1 MRRIINAIIA
11 FAILV
16 LIGLGVFELQRFNE
30 LEKMNK
36 DIRELVVKVPEKDNL
51 AGADPNDPFER
62 RIDFDALQQINPDI
76 KGWIYIPGTKID
88 YPILVGNQYLNRDMY
103 GDRSSL
109 GSIFTYESVDIQND
123 SLVRVYGH
131 NMISKQMF
139 GSIKN
144 YADQEFADKH
154 AVMYLYT
161 PERTKECKIISGFG
175 CRFDDRAFSIVP
187 EDIEKYAQELVN
199 RSVISTDP
207 PDKNWQ
213 IYTLGSCRGYSGTP
227 NRFAASFTVI
237 REKVII

>member
-36 DIRELVVKVPEKDNL
+36 DIRELVVKVPEKDNP

-88 YPILVGNQYLNRDMY
+88 YPILVGNQYLNRDM
-103 GDRSSL
+103 
-109 GSIFTYESVDIQND
+109 
-123 SLVRVYGH
+123 VYGH